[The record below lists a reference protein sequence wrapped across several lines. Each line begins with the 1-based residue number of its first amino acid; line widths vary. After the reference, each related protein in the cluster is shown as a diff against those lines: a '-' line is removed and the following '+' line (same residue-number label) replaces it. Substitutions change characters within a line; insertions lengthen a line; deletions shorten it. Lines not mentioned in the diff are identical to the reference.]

1 MSQATPSVWRERLT
15 SPLTWH
21 FVGCGVLL
29 ILAIVLGTR
38 FAMDWSATSSS
49 ATDAMAG
56 KQTQL
61 KLLEIQ
67 TAPMRGMDKRISATR
82 DQVKDFF
89 AKRIP
94 ASYSA
99 IESQIDD
106 LQVKSGVRLSR
117 LQYAQGKPDNGL
129 TEITMDAGIS
139 GDYPQIMR
147 FVNSLERDKNFFL
160 IRAMQLTGQQGGQV
174 NLRLRVST
182 WLRPADVPRGLPS
195 VESLDS
201 ELNAGK
207 ESQQP

>member
-1 MSQATPSVWRERLT
+1 MNQTTPSVWRERLA

-21 FVGCGVLL
+21 FAGCGVLL
-29 ILAIVLGTR
+29 VLTIVLGVR
-38 FAMDWSATSSS
+38 FAMDLSATSSS
-49 ATDAMAG
+49 SIDAQTS

-61 KLLEIQ
+61 KFLEMQ
-67 TAPMRGMDKRISATR
+67 TAPLRGMDKQIAATR
-82 DQVKDFF
+82 EQVKDFY

-99 IESQIDD
+99 IELQIDD

-117 LQYAQGKPDNGL
+117 LQYTQGKPDSGL
-129 TEITMDAGIS
+129 TEIILDAGIS

-147 FVNSLERDKNFFL
+147 FVNSLERDKNFFV
-160 IRAMQLTGQQGGQV
+160 IRAMALTSQQGGQV

-195 VESLDS
+195 TPGFDTGAD
-201 ELNAGK
+201 AGK

>member
-1 MSQATPSVWRERLT
+1 MSQITPSVWRERLA

-21 FVGCGVLL
+21 FAGCGVLL
-29 ILAIVLGTR
+29 ILAIVLGAR
-38 FAMDWSATSSS
+38 FAMDWNATSSS
-49 ATDAMAG
+49 TTDALAN

-67 TAPMRGMDKRISATR
+67 TAPMRGMDRRIAATR
-82 DQVKDFF
+82 DQVKDFH

-99 IESQIDD
+99 IESRIDE

-139 GDYPQIMR
+139 GDYAQIMH
-147 FVNSLERDKNFFL
+147 FVNSLERDKNFF
-160 IRAMQLTGQQGGQV
+160 IVRAMALTSQQGGQV

-195 VESLDS
+195 TESLDS
-201 ELNAGK
+201 GLAAGK
-207 ESQQP
+207 EGQQP